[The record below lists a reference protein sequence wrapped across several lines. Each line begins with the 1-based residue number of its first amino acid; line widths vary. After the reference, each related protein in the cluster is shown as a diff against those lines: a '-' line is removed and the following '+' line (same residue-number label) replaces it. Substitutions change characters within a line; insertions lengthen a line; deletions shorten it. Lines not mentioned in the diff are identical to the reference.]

1 MDSYNIAEG
10 KARFSELVARAEAG
24 EEIEIKRRGEV
35 VAKISPARKPHRMI
49 DMKELR
55 RIRAMTPADRI
66 WRGPKSYVE
75 WLRETDQL

>member
-1 MDSYNIAEG
+1 MDSYNIADG

-35 VAKISPARKPHRMI
+35 VAKITPARTPRRTI
-49 DMKELR
+49 DMEELR
-55 RIRAMTPADRI
+55 RIRAMTPPDKV